1 MLAKLRPFCFL
12 FLSLKFIYLLI
23 YLFSRK
29 GCSLGHSVTI
39 RDVSHDLCILTY
51 PEPVQKLGNMGV
63 FQGENEGI
71 IM

>member
-1 MLAKLRPFCFL
+1 MLVKLRPFCFI
-12 FLSLKFIYLLI
+12 FLPLKFI

-29 GCSLGHSVTI
+29 VCHLGHSVTI

-51 PEPVQKLGNMGV
+51 PEPLQKLGNMATL
-63 FQGENEGI
+63 QGENEGI